1 MYELLSALATQAT
14 ISIKNAKLYQ
24 QVRQHAEQL
33 ETRISERTQQLRQLN
48 QQLEQASRHKSEFL
62 ANMSHELR
70 TPMNAIIGFTKLVM
84 RRSKE
89 QLPQKQYENLQKSLS
104 SAEHLLTLINQ
115 ILDLS
120 KIEAGRLE
128 VYPAMFRL
136 ETVIEECIRTVEP
149 MIKPEYVELSS
160 NVAGDLPELDSD
172 RDKLKQ
178 IVLNLLSNAIKF
190 TERGQI
196 RLEAKGEK
204 EWIAIDVADTGPGIP
219 REKFDFIFEEFRQ
232 VGRRCYAAAWRHRS
246 GAVDQPPSCPPARGR
261 YPRRQHR
268 WPGLDLHDQIPGSF
282 SGDRGNQEAISRRG
296 CPNPPGVRC
305 NEKDPDRRGCRIQQG
320 PAHAVARGRIR
331 ADCGNGRPSG
341 NCRGGTGAAGP
352 HSHGSVASCDRWMG
366 SGPPSQGAR

>member
-1 MYELLSALATQAT
+1 MASGEPLLVGDYIGEYADSPFLQIIKQTSMKSFVAVPLKSENEVIGVLYVMSAVAHKFQDEDMQLLSALATQAT
-14 ISIKNAKLYQ
+14 ISINNAKLYQ
-24 QVRQHAEQL
+24 QVRHHAEQL
-33 ETRISERTQQLRQLN
+33 ETRIGERTQELRQLN
-48 QQLEQASRHKSEFL
+48 QQLEQASHHKSEFL

-128 VYPAMFRL
+128 VYPGRFRL

-160 NVAGDLPELDSD
+160 NVAGDLPELYSD

-196 RLEAKGEK
+196 RLVAKGDK
-204 EWIAIDVADTGPGIP
+204 EWIAIDVSDTGPGIP
-219 REKFDFIFEEFRQ
+219 RDKFNFIFEEFRQ
-232 VGRRCYAAAWRHRS
+232 MDGGATRQHGGHRS
-246 GAVDQPPSCPPARGR
+246 GAFDQPSSRPPARRR
-261 YPRRQHR
+261 YLRRQHR
-268 WPGLDLHDQIPGSF
+268 RPGLNLHDQIAGNV
-282 SGDRGNQEAISRRG
+282 SGRRCIG
-296 CPNPPGVRC
+296 
-305 NEKDPDRRGCRIQQG
+305 RR
-320 PAHAVARGRIR
+320 
-331 ADCGNGRPSG
+331 
-341 NCRGGTGAAGP
+341 
-352 HSHGSVASCDRWMG
+352 
-366 SGPPSQGAR
+366 